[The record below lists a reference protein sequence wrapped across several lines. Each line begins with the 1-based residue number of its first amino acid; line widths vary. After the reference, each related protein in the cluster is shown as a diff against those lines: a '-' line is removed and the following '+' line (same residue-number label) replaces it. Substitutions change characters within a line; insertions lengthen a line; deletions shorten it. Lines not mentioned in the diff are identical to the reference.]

1 MCMTHWCIHENVRFL
16 VLKSSHHILTA
27 SSEIKLWSLLNSTD
41 SLALQIDLNWI
52 QTIPDSR
59 KQFAFYAE
67 LQANPYNF
75 SEGKQTSLQGW
86 ILKKLTKYKEI
97 KMPLSF
103 HYFLNCRWL
112 AHGREK
118 MVLSWPCDCS
128 IVHITSYRNSEW
140 DCWGNKE
147 SSMVCESFS
156 LVP

>member
-103 HYFLNCRWL
+103 HYFLKCMTPSFG
-112 AHGREK
+112 HFTK
-118 MVLSWPCDCS
+118 HCCS
-128 IVHITSYRNSEW
+128 ALEW
-140 DCWGNKE
+140 DRHRMKYTFNNSNSTYNLKTRDP
-147 SSMVCESFS
+147 
-156 LVP
+156 LTI